1 MAEPG
6 VGSDQDE
13 QVREPGD
20 RRAAVRLRPT
30 GPHLS
35 QGASLPAA
43 NPSSHRHIRDV
54 KSGAQDN
61 RVYLPSGAVGGLHP
75 IRAGSGHARRHHLDV
90 RLGQGGQVVVGD
102 QNALAADGVVRGQLA
117 RSSGSSTWRRR
128 CLSAVISASLS
139 SRGLIANPAPAT
151 RDRNRCR
158 REPAGAGWV
167 LPGTAAARDHRCVAR
182 RVTEPRQG

>member
-1 MAEPG
+1 MAEPS

-102 QNALAADGVVRGQLA
+102 QNALAADGVVRGQLGA
-117 RSSGSSTWRRR
+117 QLGIIDLAAQVPIGRHFSELEQPGADRKSGTSD
-128 CLSAVISASLS
+128 
-139 SRGLIANPAPAT
+139 SRP
-151 RDRNRCR
+151 
-158 REPAGAGWV
+158 
-167 LPGTAAARDHRCVAR
+167 
-182 RVTEPRQG
+182 Q